1 MQKLQS
7 YNTARFFYC
16 AANKENNIQPNK
28 NTKMRIFERILSNI
42 LSKNFS
48 FDVDRLKNFKIK
60 RINSHNN
67 FNFKND
73 KLLNEKVI
81 NEIEDNRKQEMF
93 SAAKINDNE
102 SIKIAKTSKYRY
114 IFEMKN
120 NDKLHNRTK
129 NSNEHNKTQD
139 TKDLCIKS
147 RYSECISTI
156 NETGKLI
163 KLIYLSKSIIS
174 KNFI

>member
-7 YNTARFFYC
+7 YNTARFFDC
-16 AANKENNIQPNK
+16 AANQENNIESNK

-48 FDVDRLKNFKIK
+48 FDIERLKNFKIK
-60 RINSHNN
+60 RINSHKN
-67 FNFKND
+67 FNFKNN
-73 KLLNEKVI
+73 KLISEKVI
-81 NEIEDNRKQEMF
+81 NEIEVNRKQEMF
-93 SAAKINDNE
+93 SAAKINDYE
-102 SIKIAKTSKYRY
+102 SIKIAKTSECRY

-120 NDKLHNRTK
+120 NDKLHNKTK
-129 NSNEHNKTQD
+129 NTNEDNKTQD
-139 TKDLCIKS
+139 TKDICIKS

-163 KLIYLSKSIIS
+163 KFLYLFKSII
-174 KNFI
+174 